1 MAQHGKKY
9 NEVAKKV
16 DHDKAY
22 GPAEALQLVKDTSY
36 AKFNATVEA
45 HFRLGVDPR
54 QADQQ
59 VRGVVVLPAGLGKTV
74 RVLVF
79 AQGDAARVAQES
91 GADFVISDDEGLKKI
106 QDGWTDWDVSI
117 AMADMMG
124 KAGRLGKV
132 LGPRGLMPSP
142 KAGNITQS
150 AGDLPR
156 MITESKA
163 GRVEFRVDK
172 TSGVHVPIGKAS
184 FTHQQLMQNFA
195 ALMDALKKAKPS
207 AAKGIYI
214 KKISLA
220 ATMGPGVR
228 VDPNAAQS
236 MEGSA

>member
-9 NEVAKKV
+9 NEQAKKV
-16 DHDKAY
+16 DMAKIYAP
-22 GPAEALQLVKDTSY
+22 GEALQLAKDTSY
-36 AKFNATVEA
+36 AKFNATIEV

-59 VRGVVVLPAGLGKTV
+59 VRGVVVLPAGLGKVV
-74 RVLVF
+74 RVMVF

-91 GADFVISDDEGLKKI
+91 GADFVVSADEGFKKI
-106 QDGWTDWDVSI
+106 QDGWTDWDVTI

-150 AGDLPR
+150 ADDLPR
-156 MITESKA
+156 MIREAKA

-172 TSGVHVPIGKAS
+172 TAGVHVPIGKTAFS
-184 FTHQQLMQNFA
+184 EKDLQANFA
-195 ALMDALKKAKPS
+195 ALMDAIKKAKPS
-207 AAKGIYI
+207 GAKGTYI
-214 KKISLA
+214 RKISLA
-220 ATMGPGVR
+220 ATMGPGVK

-236 MEGSA
+236 MEASA

>member
-1 MAQHGKKY
+1 MTQHGKKY

-16 DHDKAY
+16 DHDKIYAP
-22 GPAEALQLVKDTSY
+22 GEALQLVKDTSY

-59 VRGVVVLPAGLGKTV
+59 VRGVVVLPAGLGKAV
-74 RVLVF
+74 RVMVF
-79 AQGDAARVAQES
+79 AQGDAARLAQEN
-91 GADFVISDDEGLKKI
+91 GADFVVSDDEGFKKI
-106 QDGWTDWDVSI
+106 QDGWTDWDVTI

-150 AGDLPR
+150 AADLPR
-156 MITESKA
+156 MITEAKA
-163 GRVEFRVDK
+163 GRVEFRIDK
-172 TSGVHVPIGKAS
+172 TAGIHVPIGKAS
-184 FTHQQLMQNFA
+184 FTHEQLMQNFA
-195 ALMDALKKAKPS
+195 ALMDALKKSKPTG
-207 AAKGIYI
+207 AKGTYI
-214 KKISLA
+214 KKVSLA

-228 VDPNAAQS
+228 VDPNAAQTL
-236 MEGSA
+236 EV

>member
-1 MAQHGKKY
+1 MTQHGKKY

-16 DHDKAY
+16 DHDKIYAP
-22 GPAEALQLVKDTSY
+22 GEAMQLVKETSY

-59 VRGVVVLPAGLGKTV
+59 VRGVVLLPAGLGKLV
-74 RVLVF
+74 RVMVF
-79 AQGDAARVAQES
+79 AQGDAARLAQEN
-91 GADFVISDDEGLKKI
+91 GADFVVSDDEGFKKI
-106 QDGWTDWDVSI
+106 QDGWTDWDVTI

-150 AGDLPR
+150 AADLPR
-156 MITESKA
+156 MITEAKA
-163 GRVEFRVDK
+163 GRVEFRIDK
-172 TSGVHVPIGKAS
+172 TAGIHVPLGKAS
-184 FTHQQLMQNFA
+184 FTHEQLMQNFV
-195 ALMDALKKAKPS
+195 ALMDALKKSKPTG
-207 AAKGIYI
+207 AKGTYI

-236 MEGSA
+236 LEA

>member
-16 DHDKAY
+16 DHDKIYAP
-22 GPAEALQLVKDTSY
+22 GEALQLVKETSY

-59 VRGVVVLPAGLGKTV
+59 VRGVVVLPAGLGKAV
-74 RVLVF
+74 RVMVF
-79 AQGDAARVAQES
+79 AQGDAARLAQEN
-91 GADFVISDDEGLKKI
+91 GADFVVSDDEGFKKI
-106 QDGWTDWDVSI
+106 QDGWTDWDVTI

-150 AGDLPR
+150 AADLPR
-156 MITESKA
+156 MITEAKA

-172 TSGVHVPIGKAS
+172 TAGVHVPLGKAS
-184 FTHQQLMQNFA
+184 FTHEQLMQNFA
-195 ALMDALKKAKPS
+195 ALMDALKKAKP
-207 AAKGIYI
+207 AGAKGTYI

-228 VDPNAAQS
+228 VDPSAAQS
-236 MEGSA
+236 LEA

>member
-16 DHDKAY
+16 DHDKFYAP
-22 GPAEALQLVKDTSY
+22 GEALQLVKETSY

-74 RVLVF
+74 RVMVF
-79 AQGDAARVAQES
+79 AQGDAARLAQDS
-91 GADFVISDDEGLKKI
+91 GADFVVSDDEGFKKI
-106 QDGWTDWDVSI
+106 QDGWTDWDVTI

-150 AGDLPR
+150 AADLPR
-156 MITESKA
+156 MITEAKA

-172 TSGVHVPIGKAS
+172 TAGVHVPLGKAS
-184 FTHQQLMQNFA
+184 FTHEQLMQNFA
-195 ALMDALKKAKPS
+195 ALMDALKKAKPTGS
-207 AAKGIYI
+207 KGTYI

-228 VDPNAAQS
+228 VDPSAAQS
-236 MEGSA
+236 MEGGA

>member
-9 NEVAKKV
+9 NEAAKKV
-16 DHDKAY
+16 DHDTLYAP
-22 GPAEALQLVKDTSY
+22 GEAMQLVKDTSY

-59 VRGVVVLPAGLGKTV
+59 VRGVVVLPAGLGKVV
-74 RVLVF
+74 RVMVF
-79 AQGDAARVAQES
+79 AQGDAARAAQEN
-91 GADFVISDDEGLKKI
+91 GADFVVSDDEGFKKI
-106 QDGWTDWDVSI
+106 QDGWTDWDVTI

-150 AGDLPR
+150 AADLPR
-156 MITESKA
+156 MITEAKA

-172 TSGVHVPIGKAS
+172 TAGVHVPLGKAS
-184 FTHQQLMQNFA
+184 FTHEQLMQNFA
-195 ALMDALKKAKPS
+195 ALMDALKKAKPTGS
-207 AAKGIYI
+207 KGTYI

-228 VDPNAAQS
+228 VDPSAAQS
-236 MEGSA
+236 LEA

>member
-9 NEVAKKV
+9 NEAAKKV

-22 GPAEALQLVKDTSY
+22 SPVEALQLVKATSY

-59 VRGVVVLPAGLGKTV
+59 VRGVVILPAGLGKVV
-74 RVLVF
+74 RVMVF
-79 AQGDAARVAQES
+79 AQGEGARLAQDS
-91 GADFVISDDEGLKKI
+91 GADFVVSDDEGFKKI
-106 QDGWTDWDVSI
+106 QDGWTDWDVTI

-142 KAGNITQS
+142 KAGNITQN
-150 AGDLPR
+150 ADDLPR
-156 MITESKA
+156 MIKEAKA

-172 TSGVHVPIGKAS
+172 TAGVHVPIGKTAFS
-184 FTHQQLMQNFA
+184 EQDLRANFA
-195 ALMDALKKAKPS
+195 ALMDAIKKAKPS
-207 AAKGIYI
+207 AAKGTYI
-214 KKISLA
+214 RKISLA
-220 ATMGPGVR
+220 ATMGPGVK
-228 VDPNAAQS
+228 VDPNMAQS
-236 MEGSA
+236 MEFSA

>member
-1 MAQHGKKY
+1 MAKHGKKY
-9 NEVAKKV
+9 NEAAKKV
-16 DHDKAY
+16 DPNKAY
-22 GPAEALQLVKDTSY
+22 APAEALQLVKDTSY

-74 RVLVF
+74 RVMVF
-79 AQGDAARVAQES
+79 AQGEGARAAQEA
-91 GADFVISDDEGLKKI
+91 GADFVVSDDEGFKKI
-106 QDGWTDWDVSI
+106 QDGWTDWDVTI

-150 AGDLPR
+150 ADDLPR
-156 MITESKA
+156 MIKEAKA

-172 TSGVHVPIGKAS
+172 TAGVHVPIGKAS
-184 FTHQQLMQNFA
+184 FSTADLNANFA
-195 ALMDALKKAKPS
+195 ALMDAIKKAKPS
-207 AAKGIYI
+207 AAKGTYLR
-214 KKISLA
+214 KISLA
-220 ATMGPGVR
+220 ATMSPGVK
-228 VDPNAAQS
+228 VDPNLAQS
-236 MEGSA
+236 ME

>member
-1 MAQHGKKY
+1 MAKHGKKY
-9 NEVAKKV
+9 NEAAKLV

-22 GPAEALQLVKDTSY
+22 SPAEALQLVKATSY
-36 AKFNATVEA
+36 AKFNATVEV

-79 AQGDAARVAQES
+79 AQGEGARIAQEA

-150 AGDLPR
+150 ADDLPR
-156 MITESKA
+156 MIKEAKG

-172 TSGVHVPIGKAS
+172 TAGVHVPIGKAAFS
-184 FTHQQLMQNFA
+184 EKDLQANFA
-195 ALMDALKKAKPS
+195 ALMDAIKKAKPS
-207 AAKGIYI
+207 GAKGTYI
-214 KKISLA
+214 KKVSLA
-220 ATMGPGVR
+220 ATMGPGVK
-228 VDPNAAQS
+228 VDPNMAQA
-236 MEGSA
+236 MEVSA

>member
-1 MAQHGKKY
+1 
-9 NEVAKKV
+9 
-16 DHDKAY
+16 
-22 GPAEALQLVKDTSY
+22 
-36 AKFNATVEA
+36 
-45 HFRLGVDPR
+45 
-54 QADQQ
+54 
-59 VRGVVVLPAGLGKTV
+59 
-74 RVLVF
+74 
-79 AQGDAARVAQES
+79 VAQES

-156 MITESKA
+156 MITEAKA

-172 TSGVHVPIGKAS
+172 TAGVHVPIGKAS

-207 AAKGIYI
+207 PRRVSTSRRFRWPPRWGLACGLIRTRRSRWKAARSFPPTDCG
-214 KKISLA
+214 
-220 ATMGPGVR
+220 
-228 VDPNAAQS
+228 
-236 MEGSA
+236 EGETIE

>member
-1 MAQHGKKY
+1 MTQHGKKY

-16 DHDKAY
+16 DHDKIYAP
-22 GPAEALQLVKDTSY
+22 GEALQLVKDTSY

-59 VRGVVVLPAGLGKTV
+59 VRGVVVLPAGLGKAV
-74 RVLVF
+74 RVMVF
-79 AQGDAARVAQES
+79 AQGDAARLAQEN
-91 GADFVISDDEGLKKI
+91 GADFVVGDDEGFKKI
-106 QDGWTDWDVSI
+106 QDGWTDWDVTI

-150 AGDLPR
+150 AADLPR
-156 MITESKA
+156 MITEAKA
-163 GRVEFRVDK
+163 GRVEFRIDK
-172 TSGVHVPIGKAS
+172 TAGIHVPLGKAS
-184 FTHQQLMQNFA
+184 FTHEQLMQNFV
-195 ALMDALKKAKPS
+195 ALMDALKKSKPTG
-207 AAKGIYI
+207 AKGTYI

-236 MEGSA
+236 LEA

>member
-1 MAQHGKKY
+1 MAKHGKKY
-9 NEVAKKV
+9 NEAAKKV

-22 GPAEALQLVKDTSY
+22 APAEALQLVKDTSY
-36 AKFNATVEA
+36 AKFDATVEA

-59 VRGVVVLPAGLGKTV
+59 VRGVVVLPSGLGKSV
-74 RVLVF
+74 RVMVF
-79 AQGDAARVAQES
+79 AQGEAARIAQES
-91 GADFVISDDEGLKKI
+91 GADFVVSDDEGLKKI
-106 QDGWTDWDVSI
+106 QDGWTDWDVTI

-156 MITESKA
+156 MVTEAKA
-163 GRVEFRVDK
+163 GRIEFRVDK

-184 FTHQQLMQNFA
+184 FTHQQLTANFA
-195 ALMDALKKAKPS
+195 ALMEAIKKAKPA
-207 AAKGIYI
+207 AAKGTYI
-214 KKISLA
+214 RKISLA
-220 ATMGPGVR
+220 ATMGPGVK
-228 VDPNAAQS
+228 VDPNMAQS
-236 MEGSA
+236 METSP